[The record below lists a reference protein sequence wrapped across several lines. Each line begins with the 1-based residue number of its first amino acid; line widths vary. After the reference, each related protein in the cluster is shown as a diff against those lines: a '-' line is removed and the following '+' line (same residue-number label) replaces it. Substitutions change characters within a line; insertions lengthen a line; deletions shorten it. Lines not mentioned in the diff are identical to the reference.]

1 MFFLKR
7 KDRVGRSFT
16 KNKTPAHV
24 FFSQLAIELVVAYG
38 KTRYSYKIDSSC
50 CLPSTD

>member
-1 MFFLKR
+1 M
-7 KDRVGRSFT
+7 
-16 KNKTPAHV
+16 

-50 CLPSTD
+50 CLPSTDWYDFHHYYSI